1 VDHEECCGSGWK
13 RLKNKKKV
21 RKYIPFVPP
30 VPTTVDS
37 CIGQVEKGEK
47 RMKLKFKFQVAEV
60 KKPLISVK
68 RITEKGNVVAFGP
81 EDDDNFIMNSV
92 TGDRIPLVPNGR
104 GSFLMKVQF
113 EDGEEAEITVD
124 SGAEENV
131 CPVDW
136 GKQYR
141 MTRPK
146 KRLRFYNA
154 SGGVIR
160 HYGEREVS
168 VDSPF

>member
-1 VDHEECCGSGWK
+1 MV
-13 RLKNKKKV
+13 L
-21 RKYIPFVPP
+21 
-30 VPTTVDS
+30 
-37 CIGQVEKGEK
+37 
-47 RMKLKFKFQVAEV
+47 KFQVADV
-60 KKPLISVK
+60 KKPLMSVK
-68 RITEKGNVVAFGP
+68 RITQNGNKVSFGP
-81 EDDDNFIMNSV
+81 NEDDNFIQNVKSGEKV
-92 TGDRIPLVPNGR
+92 LLRPNGR

-136 GKQYR
+136 GKQYI

-146 KRLRFYNA
+146 KRLRLYNA

-160 HYGEREVS
+160 HHGEREVS